1 MIIFKQITSLIKD
14 IKDYFYDKK
23 ATRELASI
31 NFFEDE
37 GTHSHLPNNAKH
49 EIYKLNTVKAD
60 QVNDEADQVN
70 DETDQANVK
79 ADQVN
84 AEADQVNND

>member
-1 MIIFKQITSLIKD
+1 MIIFKQIASLIKD

-23 ATRELASI
+23 AMRELASI

-49 EIYKLNTVKAD
+49 EIPKLNTV
-60 QVNDEADQVN
+60 EA
-70 DETDQANVK
+70 DQANVK

-84 AEADQVNND
+84 AEADQANVKADQVNND